1 MHEPEIICP
10 NCKHPIKLTE
20 SLAAPLI
27 AETQLRHQAEL
38 LNKEIEYSKKTDD
51 LRKQQEDL
59 AEARASFE
67 DRLATR
73 LNAERARIADA
84 EAKKAK
90 DFVAF

>member
-27 AETQLRHQAEL
+27 AETQARHNAEL
-38 LNKEIEYSKKTDD
+38 LNKELEYSKKADD

-59 AEARASFE
+59 AEARDVLICEGYSLSLSLGMAG
-67 DRLATR
+67 
-73 LNAERARIADA
+73 
-84 EAKKAK
+84 
-90 DFVAF
+90 FVEHGLMR